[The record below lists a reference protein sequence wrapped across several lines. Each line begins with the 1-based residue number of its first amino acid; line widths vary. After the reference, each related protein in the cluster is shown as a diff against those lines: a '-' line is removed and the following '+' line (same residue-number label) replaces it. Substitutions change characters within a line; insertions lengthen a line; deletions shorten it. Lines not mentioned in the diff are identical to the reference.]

1 MSAHTH
7 THCFWKSIW
16 FVFCVLLNHRSAT
29 YAKIDAMYNPYWGQL
44 FRSGTKHS
52 YFSLMVERFADLYT
66 SSFETLTNY
75 PITYPF
81 LSTAEKLP
89 HEEGP

>member
-1 MSAHTH
+1 MTEVHKELRCAPTVCRGRAL
-7 THCFWKSIW
+7 TGA
-16 FVFCVLLNHRSAT
+16 RGRAT
-29 YAKIDAMYNPYWGQL
+29 YAKIDAVYNPFWGQL

-52 YFSLMVERFADLYT
+52 YFSQMVERFADLY
-66 SSFETLTNY
+66 SSNFETLTNY

-89 HEEGP
+89 HEEGL